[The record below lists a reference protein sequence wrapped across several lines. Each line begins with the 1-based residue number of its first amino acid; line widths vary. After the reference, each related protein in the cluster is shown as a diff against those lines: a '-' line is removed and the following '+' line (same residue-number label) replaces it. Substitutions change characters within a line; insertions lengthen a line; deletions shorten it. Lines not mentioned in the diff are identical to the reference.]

1 MQISDWSVFL
11 LLIKLVVYVATAAM
25 AGCLVLRVLNRHSEI
40 TDDKLPVFNSL
51 LKRWLLICLSAGLIA
66 AILQV
71 FVEAGSMAESG
82 FSGMTDAFMLE
93 IIWQS
98 VIGDQAVVRIPAF
111 IFAIVIV
118 AAWKKNIPS
127 VTNFNFVLT
136 LFTLMIIISSFTFT
150 GHSAEK
156 NLLIKALFMLH
167 IFAISCWVGAL
178 WPLYKSCQLL
188 PKVEVK
194 RLMHQFGQ
202 LAIAIILVLLV
213 SGVTLLLQYLNSVAE
228 LFTSN
233 YGQLVLLKLLLVS
246 GMLLLGAWHKL
257 SLVPKITEKH
267 HVVTL
272 KRSISVEILI
282 AFFVL
287 IITSVFTTL
296 VGPPI

>member
-11 LLIKLVVYVATAAM
+11 LLIKLVIYVATAAM
-25 AGCLVLRVLNRHSEI
+25 AGCLVLRVLNRNSEI
-40 TDDKLPVFNSL
+40 THDKFTVFNLL

-66 AILQV
+66 SILQI

-98 VIGDQAVVRIPAF
+98 VIGDQAMVRIPAF
-111 IFAIVIV
+111 ILAIVV
-118 AAWKKNIPS
+118 VFAWKKNIPS
-127 VTNFNFVLT
+127 ITNLNFFLT
-136 LFTLMIIISSFTFT
+136 LFTLITIIFSFTFT

-156 NLLIKALFMLH
+156 NLLIKGLFMLH

-188 PKVEVK
+188 PSTEVK
-194 RLMHQFGQ
+194 RLMHDFGQ
-202 LAIAIILVLLV
+202 LAIIIILVLLV
-213 SGVTLLLQYLNSVAE
+213 SGVTLLFQYLNSVAE

-233 YGQLVLLKLLLVS
+233 YGQLILLKLLFVS

-257 SLVPKITEKH
+257 SLVPQITEKC
-267 HVVTL
+267 HVATL
-272 KRSISVEILI
+272 KRSISIEMSI
-282 AFFVL
+282 ALCVL
-287 IITSVFTTL
+287 IITSIFTTL
-296 VGPPI
+296 IGPPI

>member
-51 LKRWLLICLSAGLIA
+51 SAGLIA
-66 AILQV
+66 SILQV
-71 FVEAGSMAESG
+71 FVKAGSMAESG

-156 NLLIKALFMLH
+156 NLLIKGLFMLH

-233 YGQLVLLKLLLVS
+233 YGQLILLKLLLVS

-257 SLVPKITEKH
+257 SLVPQITEKH
-267 HVVTL
+267 HLVTL